1 MQKSPLV
8 LIILDG
14 FGLAPTGPGN
24 AISLARKPYFDYIWQ
39 NYPHSKL
46 HASGLDVGL
55 PIGQMGNSE
64 VGHLNIG
71 AGRVVKQLLV
81 EIDDQISDGRFR
93 QNQTMLDCFEEAK
106 NNNGTLHLLGL
117 VSDGGVH
124 SHISHLIEIVRF
136 ARDYGLDRVHIHA
149 ITDGRDTAPESAL
162 DFIQELDLELID
174 LNFGDI
180 STISGRYYAMDRD
193 NRWERTEESFNNLT
207 RLDSVVEASA
217 EDVISKSYAIGT
229 SDEFIK
235 PVQIN
240 PNGLISKNDSVL
252 CFNFRPDRMRQIT
265 TKLLELTSNVYT
277 FSNYGSDLD
286 TKIIFPKQIL
296 KRTLGEIIATNNLS
310 QARIAETEKFPHVTY
325 FMNGGEEQ
333 TFKNEIRN
341 LIPSP
346 KVATYDMQPEMSVE
360 GVARSV
366 IDNLVTATSDV
377 IIVNFAN
384 CDMVGHTG
392 DISATIKAVEAVD
405 KALGSVL
412 KSVSDAEG
420 IAVITADHGNA
431 EEMLDEHGQVATAH
445 TTNPVPFIITT
456 GGISLRDGS
465 LSDIA
470 PTILDILNI
479 KKPAEMT
486 GESLII

>member
-14 FGLAPTGPGN
+14 FGLAPIGPGN
-24 AISLARKPYFDYIWQ
+24 AISLAKKPNFDYLWQ
-39 NYPHSKL
+39 NYPHSSL
-46 HASGLDVGL
+46 RASGLEVGL
-55 PIGQMGNSE
+55 PKGQMGNSE

-81 EIDDQISDGRFR
+81 EIDGQINDGRFR
-93 QNQTMLDCFEEAK
+93 QNKMILNCFEEAK
-106 NNNGTLHLLGL
+106 RNNGILHLLGL
-117 VSDGGVH
+117 TSDGGVH
-124 SHISHLIEIVRF
+124 SHISHLIELIRF
-136 ARDYGLDRVHIHA
+136 AKDFGLKQVHIHA

-162 DFIQELDLELID
+162 DFIQELDLELIE

-193 NRWERTEESFNNLT
+193 NRWERTDEAFRNLT
-207 RLDSVVEASA
+207 HLGSRLEASA
-217 EDVISKSYAIGT
+217 EDAISKSYAEGI

-240 PNGLISKNDSVL
+240 QNGLISKNDSVL
-252 CFNFRPDRMRQIT
+252 CFNFRPDRMAQIT
-265 TKLLELTSNVYT
+265 AKLLETTPNIYT
-277 FSNYGSDLD
+277 FSSYGSNLE
-286 TKIIFPKQIL
+286 TRIIFPKQIL

-333 TFKNEIRN
+333 IFKNETRN

-346 KVATYDMQPEMSVE
+346 RVATYDMQPEMSVE
-360 GVARSV
+360 GVAKAV
-366 IDNLVTATSDV
+366 ISNLDSATSDV

-392 DISATIKAVEAVD
+392 DLSATVRAVEAID

-412 KSVSDAEG
+412 RSISDAEG
-420 IAVITADHGNA
+420 TAIITADHGNA
-431 EEMLDEHGQVATAH
+431 EEMLDEHGQIATAH
-445 TTNPVPFIITT
+445 TTNPVPFIVTAKE
-456 GGISLRDGS
+456 ISLRDGS
-465 LSDIA
+465 LADIA